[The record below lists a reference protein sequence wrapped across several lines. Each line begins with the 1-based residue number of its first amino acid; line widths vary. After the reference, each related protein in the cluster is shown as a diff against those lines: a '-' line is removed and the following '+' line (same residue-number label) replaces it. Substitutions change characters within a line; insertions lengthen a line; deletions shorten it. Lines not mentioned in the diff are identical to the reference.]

1 MHAQRIPPHIT
12 TPFDDSAAMRLQR
25 MGLLTPDNTP
35 DERIIRPLAY
45 VSAGL
50 YYGQL
55 CNSVPQ
61 YCILKSHKAAVF
73 PSLPWPSVSVIC
85 EFFKM
90 TEWRKN
96 AVKKKKNFS
105 KSWPKQITS
114 NGVFSKRERE
124 SPFPAAKEDDALKL
138 PRNQKERVL
147 HIFDS
152 YCKKILR
159 QENVDM

>member
-1 MHAQRIPPHIT
+1 MPPFIY
-12 TPFDDSAAMRLQR
+12 L
-25 MGLLTPDNTP
+25 
-35 DERIIRPLAY
+35 
-45 VSAGL
+45 
-50 YYGQL
+50 
-55 CNSVPQ
+55 PQ

-105 KSWPKQITS
+105 KSWPKRPTS

-124 SPFPAAKEDDALKL
+124 TLS
-138 PRNQKERVL
+138 
-147 HIFDS
+147 
-152 YCKKILR
+152 R
-159 QENVDM
+159 QQRRMTL

>member
-1 MHAQRIPPHIT
+1 MPPFIY
-12 TPFDDSAAMRLQR
+12 L
-25 MGLLTPDNTP
+25 
-35 DERIIRPLAY
+35 
-45 VSAGL
+45 
-50 YYGQL
+50 
-55 CNSVPQ
+55 PQ

-105 KSWPKQITS
+105 KSWPKRLTS

-124 SPFPAAKEDDALKL
+124 NPFPAAKEDDALKL
-138 PRNQKERVL
+138 P
-147 HIFDS
+147 
-152 YCKKILR
+152 
-159 QENVDM
+159 